1 MMSSKIRRLV
11 EWNVDILTGLLKEIV
26 VRRASSNDG
35 ASNNISNPDELTIE
49 SRTPL
54 EEVEEIISLPDFNAK
69 AHARQ
74 PARDDITLPD
84 TVTEQLHSYVGNIA
98 AMYNNCPFHNFE
110 HASHVTMSVVKL
122 LSRIVAPSDVEA
134 DGKSLHDHTYG
145 ITSDPLTQF
154 ACIFSALIHD
164 VGHSGVPNAQL
175 IKENALIA
183 NHYSG
188 KSVAEQNSIDL
199 AWHLLMDDS
208 YADLRSVIFTT
219 QDELKRFRQLVVNS
233 VMATDIVDKELKTLR
248 NARWVKAF
256 SDDADCGTLRA
267 SQQDAINRKATIVIE
282 HLIQASDVAHTMQ
295 HWHIYRKWNERF
307 FNECYAAYQEGCAEK
322 DPTDGWYQ
330 GELGFFDFYII
341 PLAKKLKDCGVFG
354 VSSDEYLNY
363 AEQNRKEWERK
374 GKEVVAEMVAS
385 LEEAEASAAAGKTM
399 L

>member
-307 FNECYAAYQEGCAEK
+307 FNECYAAYQEGRAEK